1 MKTIVELNTND
12 IATIIAEHFNVDKNV
27 VTVKTEKVSVGYGL
41 AEHDEYLPIAKIEIQ
56 QNKEIKK

>member
-1 MKTIVELNTND
+1 METIYKIYKLDAND

-56 QNKEIKK
+56 

>member
-1 MKTIVELNTND
+1 MKTIYKLDAND

-41 AEHDEYLPIAKIEIQ
+41 AEYDEYLPVARVEVQ
-56 QNKEIKK
+56 SKEKKC

>member
-27 VTVKTEKVSVGYGL
+27 VTVTTEKVSVGYRL
-41 AEHDEYLPIAKIEIQ
+41 AEHDEYLPVARVEVQ
-56 QNKEIKK
+56 SKE